1 MNKKITKMG
10 LIVELKS
17 SAISMCNYFHST
29 HKFFLLLHFFFFEL
43 FIDLING

>member
-29 HKFFLLLHFFFFEL
+29 HNFFLLLHFFFLNFL
-43 FIDLING
+43 LI